1 MSVLVDAAR
10 FALGA
15 SAVFLVVLLGI
26 WGRNYLLFRS
36 KHALG
41 LVVFGVFLLAQSLF
55 ALYYYLVDPT
65 LSVWFATAVPAAA
78 WRVLMGVHVL
88 QAVALAVLLWITWD

>member
-1 MSVLVDAAR
+1 MSIWVDIAR
-10 FALGA
+10 LSVGL

-26 WGRNYLLFRS
+26 WGRNLATFRS

-41 LVVFGVFLLAQSLF
+41 LVVFGFFLLAQSLF

-65 LSVWFATAVPAAA
+65 LSVWFATEMPDIA
-78 WRVLMGVHVL
+78 WQVLMGIHVL
-88 QAVALAVLLWITWD
+88 QSVALGVLLWVTWD

>member
-1 MSVLVDAAR
+1 MSIWVDVAR
-10 FALGA
+10 LSVGL

-26 WGRNYLLFRS
+26 WGKNFVTFRS

-41 LVVFGVFLLAQSLF
+41 LVVFGFFLLAQSLF

-65 LSVWFATAVPAAA
+65 LSVWFATEMPDIA
-78 WRVLMGVHVL
+78 WRVLMGIHVL
-88 QAVALAVLLWITWD
+88 QAVALGVLLWVTWD